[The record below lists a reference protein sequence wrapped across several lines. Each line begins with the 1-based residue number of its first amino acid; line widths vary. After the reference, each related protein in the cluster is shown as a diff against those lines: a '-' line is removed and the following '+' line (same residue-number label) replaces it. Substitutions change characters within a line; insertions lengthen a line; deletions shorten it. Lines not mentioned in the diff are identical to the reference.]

1 MSQNENLGEP
11 LVKEVI
17 LDAPLSRVWKALT
30 DKDELKQWCF
40 QMEAFKPEAGFE
52 FQFYGEKEGHKFLH
66 LCKVLEV
73 EMEKKMKWLWTYKD
87 VPGDTYV
94 TFELFPQGSKTKL
107 RLTHEGLEKLPQ
119 DENYA
124 RPNFVEGWNEILGQL
139 LPKHLSST
147 VQNVD

>member
-1 MSQNENLGEP
+1 MEQHQNLAEP

-17 LDAPLSRVWKALT
+17 LDAPASRVWQALT

-40 QMEAFKPEAGFE
+40 EMEAFKPEEGFE
-52 FQFYGEKEGHKFLH
+52 FQFYGEKDGDKFLH

-73 EMEKKMKWLWTYKD
+73 EVEKKMKWLWSYEN

-94 TFELFPQGSKTKL
+94 TFELFPQGDKTKL
-107 RLTHEGLEKLPQ
+107 RLTHEGLDKLPQ

-124 RPNFVEGWNEILGQL
+124 KTNFVEGWNAILDDL
-139 LPKHLSST
+139 LPQHLSR
-147 VQNVD
+147 